1 MLESG
6 EVEIT
11 MAQTGAKV
19 EKREGAMGRD
29 GVRGEGKYEKGKL

>member
-1 MLESG
+1 MPESG
-6 EVEIT
+6 EVEIA

-29 GVRGEGKYEKGKL
+29 GVRGEGKYEKG